1 MMRILSTLA
10 VLGLTGFA
18 LAACDPQVVV
28 DKTIART
35 AEAVVA
41 PITGDGVARCV
52 VENAQ
57 PVELEILA
65 RDVGVS
71 AGTRTTAIIQGILAR
86 PATQACLQHA
96 GLPAPTL

>member
-1 MMRILSTLA
+1 MKRIALIFL
-10 VLGLTGFA
+10 A

-35 AEAVVA
+35 AESVISPLTGADVA
-41 PITGDGVARCV
+41 NCV
-52 VENAQ
+52 VDHAQ

-71 AGTRTTAIIQGILAR
+71 AGTRTKAIIRGILAR
-86 PATQACLQHA
+86 PDTQQCLTRAH
-96 GLPAPTL
+96 LVAPNLT